1 MHIKRWIYFIRV
13 YERKLDSENNDIFF
27 DADKR
32 CVARISDFADSTA
45 QRIKTY
51 LQTFLG
57 ECFCDRNAG
66 VEWYEKILGQ
76 NVLAIDAAKAEI
88 REKILLVPGVKKIE
102 SIKVSVKGR
111 NTEFSYTVVLDD
123 GSIIKDSV

>member
-1 MHIKRWIYFIRV
+1 M

-88 REKILLVPGVKKIE
+88 REKILLVRGVKKVDNISVRIE
-102 SIKVSVKGR
+102 GR
-111 NTEFSYTVVLDD
+111 NTKFEYTVTLED
-123 GSIIKDSV
+123 GSVVKDVV